1 MFRTLFTIGLVTC
14 SSLVLAGG
22 KSSGPDYLWQPAFE
36 FQKQT
41 GNDESAP
48 LLDRQ
53 HSTTAHVN
61 QYNATISYPWHNDG
75 VSLGLGVNLRFIEG
89 DIRSNVDSNSLNINT
104 ALPMVYATAQF
115 DLPYG
120 GLKASLVGSHMDY
133 DQWRAYDYRAKLVY
147 SFDSGIG
154 LQGGWKYQQLNL
166 DAGQDVKGRFEN
178 KGPFVDFFW
187 RF

>member
-1 MFRTLFTIGLVTC
+1 MFRTLFIISLVTC
-14 SSLVLAGG
+14 SHIALAGG
-22 KSSGPDYLWQPAFE
+22 KAYEQDFLWQPAFE
-36 FQKQT
+36 FQKQL

-48 LLDRQ
+48 LIDRQ
-53 HSTTAHVN
+53 HSTVARVN
-61 QYNATISYPWHNDG
+61 QYTATISYPWHNDSI
-75 VSLGLGVNLRFIEG
+75 SLGFGVNLRFIEG
-89 DIRSNVDSNSLNINT
+89 DIRANVDTNALNINT
-104 ALPMVYATAQF
+104 TLPMLYASAQF
-115 DLPYG
+115 DLPYQ

-154 LQGGWKYQQLNL
+154 LQGGWKFQQLNL
-166 DAGQDVKGRFEN
+166 DGGQDVKGRFEN